1 MTMRLA
7 RAGNVARVIQ
17 PAIIMRSFR
26 SLLSRAC
33 GAGRGLD
40 SPRHLRPP
48 AATSLLLLLAVF
60 SSCGV
65 ARAADTQWLSGR
77 GGADARAVCAW
88 DQASP
93 GEIREWQ
100 FSSKG
105 GRRYKVGL
113 AVWASPAVA
122 IVAGRPMAFIGGY
135 DQTLHALDLLDKRQR
150 WFKITNGEIQEAPA
164 IGQVAGRDVAFWGS
178 ADRTVYAH
186 DAATGARLWTHEL
199 VPPTSTM
206 GDAILSAPLLCGGTL
221 YITCFVFDKALAR
234 EQQTGLLF
242 ALEMETGRELW
253 RREVS
258 QGPVGS
264 PVGRM
269 IGGRFLLFVAARKG
283 LLQAFDAT
291 PAGASRATRGPT
303 PLWTYQMPHEV
314 FGSPTVEPEGDS
326 PLLFLGSKFGNLIAL
341 DAQTGKERWKR
352 MAGNW
357 IDNSAC
363 VGDVD
368 GTSVVFVGSHDYNV
382 YAFRCADG
390 ELLWKRHLG
399 GEVYSAPSFFHA
411 GADPAVAVASLDN
424 HVYALNARDGRV
436 ITSYYTGQPIW
447 DTVAKGETL
456 WGSPVALEAGEQT
469 ALLHGSFNDTV
480 YVLPL
485 TGECSLRAVVRS
497 SASLWIG
504 LGVVGAL
511 FLGIVLPLVLY
522 VRKRGS

>member
-1 MTMRLA
+1 MSGNIRAMFTRPSCLVGAQHAAPLFWGASRA
-7 RAGNVARVIQ
+7 RAQ
-17 PAIIMRSFR
+17 
-26 SLLSRAC
+26 
-33 GAGRGLD
+33 
-40 SPRHLRPP
+40 H
-48 AATSLLLLLAVF
+48 AAPLLLLLWAF
-60 SSCGV
+60 LSCC
-65 ARAADTQWLSGR
+65 AIAHAADTQWTSVR
-77 GGADARAVCAW
+77 GGADGRAVCAW
-88 DQASP
+88 DQAAP

-105 GRRYKVGL
+105 GRRYKLGL

-122 IVAGRPMAFIGGY
+122 VVDGRPMAFVGGY
-135 DQTLHALDLLDKRQR
+135 DQTLHALDLLDKQQR

-164 IGQVAGRDVAFWGS
+164 IGQVGGRSVLFWGS

-199 VPPTSTM
+199 VAPTNTM
-206 GDAILSAPLLCGGTL
+206 GDAILSAPLLRGGTL

-234 EQQTGLLF
+234 ERQTGLLF
-242 ALEMETGRELW
+242 ALDMETGRELW

-258 QGPVGS
+258 QGPVSS

-269 IGGRFLLFVAARKG
+269 IGDRFLLFVAARKG
-283 LLQAFDAT
+283 LLHAFDVT
-291 PAGASRATRGPT
+291 PAGPT

-314 FGSPTVEPEGDS
+314 FGSPVVEPEGDA

-341 DAQTGKERWKR
+341 DALTGKERWKR

-363 VGDVD
+363 VGEVD
-368 GTSVVFVGSHDYNV
+368 GASVVFAGSHDYNV

-399 GEVYSAPSFFHA
+399 GEVYSAPSFFHV
-411 GADPAVAVASLDN
+411 GAVPAVAVASLDN
-424 HVYALNARDGRV
+424 HVYALDARDGRV

-447 DTVAKGETL
+447 DTIAKGETL
-456 WGSPVALEAGEQT
+456 WGSPVALEAGDQT
-469 ALLHGSFNDTV
+469 ALLHGSFNDYV

-485 TGECSLRAVVRS
+485 TGECSLRAVMRS
-497 SASLWIG
+497 SAGLWVG
-504 LGVVGAL
+504 LGIVGVL
-511 FLGIVLPLVLY
+511 FLGIVLPLVLN
-522 VRKRGS
+522 VRQRGT